1 MYYYKIYKP
10 YGVLSQFSKK
20 EPEQVTL
27 QDVFKFPKAVYPIG
41 RLDKDSEGLLI
52 LSDDITLNNK
62 LLNPKF
68 KMPKSYLAQVE
79 GIPTQEALKKL
90 ESGILIKI
98 DGKSHKTLPATVKL
112 MDKIPNYPERIHPI
126 RIRKSIPDRWIEI
139 TIHEGK
145 NRQVRRMFAAVG
157 FPVLR
162 LIRISIGPIQ
172 LGTLQAGKTVLLN
185 NAELLALKV

>member
-1 MYYYKIYKP
+1 
-10 YGVLSQFSKK
+10 
-20 EPEQVTL
+20 
-27 QDVFKFPKAVYPIG
+27 
-41 RLDKDSEGLLI
+41 
-52 LSDDITLNNK
+52 
-62 LLNPKF
+62 
-68 KMPKSYLAQVE
+68 
-79 GIPTQEALKKL
+79 
-90 ESGILIKI
+90 
-98 DGKSHKTLPATVKL
+98 ATVKL
-112 MDKIPNYPERIHPI
+112 MDKIPNYPERIPPI

>member
-52 LSDDITLNNK
+52 LSDDIALNNK
-62 LLNPKF
+62 LLNPKI
-68 KMPKSYLAQVE
+68 KMQKSYLAQVE

-112 MDKIPNYPERIHPI
+112 MDKIPNYPERIPPI

-145 NRQVRRMFAAVG
+145 NRQVRRMFAAIG

>member
-112 MDKIPNYPERIHPI
+112 MDKIPNYPERIPPI

>member
-27 QDVFKFPKAVYPIG
+27 QDVFNFPKAVYPIG

-112 MDKIPNYPERIHPI
+112 MDKIPNYPERIPPI

>member
-112 MDKIPNYPERIHPI
+112 MDKIPNYPERIPPI

-172 LGTLQAGKTVLLN
+172 LG
-185 NAELLALKV
+185 

>member
-98 DGKSHKTLPATVKL
+98 DGKSHKTLPL
-112 MDKIPNYPERIHPI
+112 SLIHI
-126 RIRKSIPDRWIEI
+126 
-139 TIHEGK
+139 
-145 NRQVRRMFAAVG
+145 
-157 FPVLR
+157 
-162 LIRISIGPIQ
+162 
-172 LGTLQAGKTVLLN
+172 
-185 NAELLALKV
+185 

>member
-52 LSDDITLNNK
+52 LSDDIALNNK

-68 KMPKSYLAQVE
+68 KMPKTYLAQVE

-98 DGKSHKTLPATVKL
+98 DGKSHTTLPATVKL
-112 MDKIPNYPERIHPI
+112 MDKIPTYPERIPPI
-126 RIRKSIPDRWIEI
+126 RLRKSIPDRWIEI

-172 LGTLQAGKTVLLN
+172 LGTLQAGNTVLLN